1 MAFAIDGIDRGREIS
16 LEKFLKIFSQAD
28 NFYIFVFANGDK
40 MCLKTA
46 SKADKWLRLSLL
58 PLLCADVAEVPIF
71 TRKKPSTYLFS

>member
-1 MAFAIDGIDRGREIS
+1 MLQKKSAF
-16 LEKFLKIFSQAD
+16 FSTID

-58 PLLCADVAEVPIF
+58 PLLCADMAEVPIF

>member
-1 MAFAIDGIDRGREIS
+1 MKISKKSKCCKKKSAF
-16 LEKFLKIFSQAD
+16 FSTID

-58 PLLCADVAEVPIF
+58 PLLCADMAEVPIF